1 MKHSEIRKLM
11 PDYLEGDLD
20 LDKRALVDAH
30 LDECAECAFDIDGMR
45 QTLSLLHTLS
55 DPQPPSDLSRRI
67 MQRIEAGETRR
78 GWRERLE
85 GLFGPLLEPRILA
98 PISAGALVLGSILDI
113 KLFTKLLVFVKPYN
127 ITFYGVLT
135 SAILISLLST
145 LTPYLLKIVV
155 DDYLLL
161 KNYEGMQTII
171 MIMMIVLFLE
181 VIFMYLFTY
190 YANWLGQKVIKN
202 LRVDVFQKIL
212 KFKMS
217 FFDKNAVGR
226 LVTRTVNDIE
236 TIASIF
242 SQGLFMIIADIL
254 KMITVLSVM
263 TIINFELTLVVVSIF
278 PFLIYATR
286 VFQKSMKVAFEKVR
300 REVANLNSFVQER
313 ISGVKIVQIFNRE
326 QLEINNFIDIN
337 IKHRDAWLRTVWIN
351 SIFFPL
357 AEISTS
363 ICIGLLVWYG
373 GFNNLNGENISLGT
387 LFLFISMSGLLFRPL
402 RQIADRFNTLQ
413 MGMVSTERIFKILED
428 DLEIKDNGRIDNTS
442 FDGLIEF
449 KNVKFSYVKN
459 QIVIDDIS
467 FKIQPGETL
476 AIVGP
481 TGSGKS
487 TIINLI
493 TKFYEIDSG
502 SIYLD
507 GNNIDKFKLDNIRN
521 KVGVI
526 LQDVFMFADTI
537 FNNITLFN
545 KDISIEDVERS
556 AKDLEIHDF
565 ILSLP
570 GGYDFN
576 VSERGGT
583 LSSGQRQL
591 LAFLRVLVNNPDILI
606 LDEATSSIDSY
617 SEDLIKKATKTITKD
632 KTSIII
638 AHRLSTVESADK
650 IYLYG
655 KW

>member
-1 MKHSEIRKLM
+1 MEKVK
-11 PDYLEGDLD
+11 GN
-20 LDKRALVDAH
+20 
-30 LDECAECAFDIDGMR
+30 
-45 QTLSLLHTLS
+45 
-55 DPQPPSDLSRRI
+55 
-67 MQRIEAGETRR
+67 
-78 GWRERLE
+78 
-85 GLFGPLLEPRILA
+85 
-98 PISAGALVLGSILDI
+98 ILDI

-326 QLEINNFIDIN
+326 QLEINNFNDIN

-428 DLEIKDNGRIDNTS
+428 DLEIKDNGRIDHTS

-507 GNNIDKFKLDNIRN
+507 GNNIDEFKLDNIRN

-565 ILSLP
+565 IISLP

-576 VSERGGT
+576 VTERGGT

-650 IYLYG
+650 IIYMENGKILEFGNHKELLNIDNGKFKKLYREQFIENELV
-655 KW
+655 

>member
-1 MKHSEIRKLM
+1 
-11 PDYLEGDLD
+11 LEKVKG
-20 LDKRALVDAH
+20 KI
-30 LDECAECAFDIDGMR
+30 FD
-45 QTLSLLHTLS
+45 
-55 DPQPPSDLSRRI
+55 
-67 MQRIEAGETRR
+67 
-78 GWRERLE
+78 
-85 GLFGPLLEPRILA
+85 
-98 PISAGALVLGSILDI
+98 V

-145 LTPYLLKIVV
+145 LTPYLLKVVV

-161 KNYEGMQTII
+161 KNYEGMQSIIQI
-171 MIMMIVLFLE
+171 MIAVLFLE
-181 VIFMYLFTY
+181 VVFMFLFTY

-202 LRVDVFQKIL
+202 LRVKVFDKIL

-254 KMITVLSVM
+254 KMVTVLTVM
-263 TIINFELTLVVVSIF
+263 TIINLELTIVVVSIF
-278 PFLIYATR
+278 PILIYATR
-286 VFQKSMKVAFEKVR
+286 IFQKSMKVAFESVR
-300 REVANLNSFVQER
+300 KEVANLNSFVQER

-326 QLEINNFIDIN
+326 HLEIKNFEEIN

-351 SIFFPL
+351 SIFFPI

-363 ICIGLLVWYG
+363 ICIGLLVWWG
-373 GFNNLNGENISLGT
+373 GFNNLNGETISLGT

-428 DLEIKDNGRIDNTS
+428 DLEITDNGNIEKSS

-449 KNVKFSYVKN
+449 KNVSFSYIKN
-459 QIVIDDIS
+459 QLVIDDIS
-467 FKIQPGETL
+467 FIINPGETT

-481 TGSGKS
+481 TGSGKT
-487 TIINLI
+487 TITNLI

-502 SIYLD
+502 TILID
-507 GNNIDKFKLDNIRN
+507 RKNINEFKLESLRKKI
-521 KVGVI
+521 GVI
-526 LQDVFMFADTI
+526 LQDVFLFADTI
-537 FNNITLFN
+537 YNNITLFN
-545 KDISIEDVERS
+545 NEISIKDVEKA

-565 ILSLP
+565 IMSLP

-576 VSERGGT
+576 VSERGST
-583 LSSGQRQL
+583 LSAGQKQL
-591 LAFLRVLVNNPDILI
+591 IAFLRVLVNNPDILI

-617 SEDLIKKATKTITKD
+617 SEDLIKNATNKITKG

-650 IYLYG
+650 IIYMESGKILEYGNHKELLNIPKGKFKKLYEEQFMEDELV
-655 KW
+655 

>member
-1 MKHSEIRKLM
+1 MEKVKGKI
-11 PDYLEGDLD
+11 
-20 LDKRALVDAH
+20 
-30 LDECAECAFDIDGMR
+30 FD
-45 QTLSLLHTLS
+45 
-55 DPQPPSDLSRRI
+55 
-67 MQRIEAGETRR
+67 
-78 GWRERLE
+78 
-85 GLFGPLLEPRILA
+85 
-98 PISAGALVLGSILDI
+98 V

-145 LTPYLLKIVV
+145 LTPYLLKVVV

-161 KNYEGMQTII
+161 KNYDGMQSIIQI
-171 MIMMIVLFLE
+171 MIAVLFLE
-181 VIFMYLFTY
+181 VVFMFLFTY

-202 LRVDVFQKIL
+202 LRVKVFDKIL

-254 KMITVLSVM
+254 KMVTVLTVM
-263 TIINFELTLVVVSIF
+263 TIINLELTIVVVSIF
-278 PFLIYATR
+278 PILIYATR
-286 VFQKSMKVAFEKVR
+286 IFQKSMKVAFESVR
-300 REVANLNSFVQER
+300 KEVANLNSFVQER

-326 QLEINNFIDIN
+326 HLEIKNFKEIN
-337 IKHRDAWLRTVWIN
+337 LKHRDAWLRTVWIN
-351 SIFFPL
+351 SIFFPI

-363 ICIGLLVWYG
+363 ICIGLLVWWG
-373 GFNNLNGENISLGT
+373 GFNNLNGETISLGT

-428 DLEIKDNGRIDNTS
+428 DLEITDNGNIEKSS

-449 KNVKFSYVKN
+449 KNVSFSYIKN
-459 QIVIDDIS
+459 QLVIDDIS
-467 FKIQPGETL
+467 FIINPGETT

-481 TGSGKS
+481 TGSGKT
-487 TIINLI
+487 TITNLI

-502 SIYLD
+502 TILID
-507 GNNIDKFKLDNIRN
+507 RKNINEFKLESLRKKI
-521 KVGVI
+521 GVI
-526 LQDVFMFADTI
+526 LQDVFLFADTI
-537 FNNITLFN
+537 YNNITLFN
-545 KDISIEDVERS
+545 NDISIKDVEKA

-565 ILSLP
+565 IMSLP

-576 VSERGGT
+576 VSERGST
-583 LSSGQRQL
+583 LSAGQKQL
-591 LAFLRVLVNNPDILI
+591 IAFLRVLVNNPDILI

-617 SEDLIKKATKTITKD
+617 SEDLIKNATNKITKG

-650 IYLYG
+650 IIYMESGKILEYGNHKELLNIPKGKFKKLYEEQFMENELV
-655 KW
+655 

>member
-1 MKHSEIRKLM
+1 MEKVK
-11 PDYLEGDLD
+11 G
-20 LDKRALVDAH
+20 K
-30 LDECAECAFDIDGMR
+30 
-45 QTLSLLHTLS
+45 
-55 DPQPPSDLSRRI
+55 
-67 MQRIEAGETRR
+67 
-78 GWRERLE
+78 
-85 GLFGPLLEPRILA
+85 
-98 PISAGALVLGSILDI
+98 ILDI

-145 LTPYLLKIVV
+145 LTPYLLKVVV

-161 KNYEGMQTII
+161 KNYEGMKSIIQI
-171 MIMMIVLFLE
+171 MIAVLFLE
-181 VIFMYLFTY
+181 VVFMFLFTY

-202 LRVDVFQKIL
+202 LRVKVFNKIL

-254 KMITVLSVM
+254 KMVTVLTVM
-263 TIINFELTLVVVSIF
+263 TIINLELTIVVVSIF
-278 PFLIYATR
+278 PILIYATR
-286 VFQKSMKVAFEKVR
+286 IFQKSMKVAFESVR
-300 REVANLNSFVQER
+300 KEVANLNSFVQER

-326 QLEINNFIDIN
+326 HLEIKNFKEIN
-337 IKHRDAWLRTVWIN
+337 LKHRDAWLRTVWIN
-351 SIFFPL
+351 SIFFPI

-363 ICIGLLVWYG
+363 ICIGLLVWWG
-373 GFNNLNGENISLGT
+373 GFNNLNGETISLGT

-428 DLEIKDNGRIDNTS
+428 DLEITDNGNIEKSS

-449 KNVKFSYVKN
+449 KKVSFSYIKN
-459 QIVIDDIS
+459 QLVIDDIS
-467 FKIQPGETL
+467 FIINPGETT

-481 TGSGKS
+481 TGSGKT
-487 TIINLI
+487 TITNLI

-502 SIYLD
+502 TILID
-507 GNNIDKFKLDNIRN
+507 RKNINEFKLESLRKKI
-521 KVGVI
+521 GVI
-526 LQDVFMFADTI
+526 LQDVFLFADTI
-537 FNNITLFN
+537 YNNITLFN
-545 KDISIEDVERS
+545 NEILIKDVEKA

-565 ILSLP
+565 IMSLP

-576 VSERGGT
+576 VSERGST
-583 LSSGQRQL
+583 LSAGQKQL
-591 LAFLRVLVNNPDILI
+591 IAFLRVLVNNPDILI

-617 SEDLIKKATKTITKD
+617 SEDLIKNATNKITKG

-650 IYLYG
+650 IIYMESGKILEYGNHKELLNIPKGKFKKLYEEQFVENELV
-655 KW
+655 

>member
-1 MKHSEIRKLM
+1 MEKVKGKI
-11 PDYLEGDLD
+11 
-20 LDKRALVDAH
+20 
-30 LDECAECAFDIDGMR
+30 FD
-45 QTLSLLHTLS
+45 
-55 DPQPPSDLSRRI
+55 
-67 MQRIEAGETRR
+67 
-78 GWRERLE
+78 
-85 GLFGPLLEPRILA
+85 
-98 PISAGALVLGSILDI
+98 V

-145 LTPYLLKIVV
+145 LTPYLLKVVV

-161 KNYEGMQTII
+161 KNYDGMQSIIQI
-171 MIMMIVLFLE
+171 MIAVLFLE
-181 VIFMYLFTY
+181 VVFMFLFTY

-202 LRVDVFQKIL
+202 LRVKVFDKIL

-254 KMITVLSVM
+254 KMVTVLTVM
-263 TIINFELTLVVVSIF
+263 TIINLELTIVVVSIF
-278 PFLIYATR
+278 PILIYATR
-286 VFQKSMKVAFEKVR
+286 IFQKSMKVAFESVR
-300 REVANLNSFVQER
+300 KEVANLNSFVQER

-326 QLEINNFIDIN
+326 QLEIKNFKEIN
-337 IKHRDAWLRTVWIN
+337 LKHRDAWLRTVWIN
-351 SIFFPL
+351 SIFFPI

-363 ICIGLLVWYG
+363 ICIGLLVWWG
-373 GFNNLNGENISLGT
+373 GFNNLNGETISLGT

-428 DLEIKDNGRIDNTS
+428 DLEITDNGNIEKSS

-449 KNVKFSYVKN
+449 KNVSFSYIKN
-459 QIVIDDIS
+459 QLVIDDIS
-467 FKIQPGETL
+467 FIINPGETT

-481 TGSGKS
+481 TGSGKT
-487 TIINLI
+487 TITNLI

-502 SIYLD
+502 TILID
-507 GNNIDKFKLDNIRN
+507 RKNINEFKLESLRKKI
-521 KVGVI
+521 GVI
-526 LQDVFMFADTI
+526 LQDVFLFADTI
-537 FNNITLFN
+537 YNNITLFN
-545 KDISIEDVERS
+545 NDISIKDVEKA

-565 ILSLP
+565 IMSLP

-576 VSERGGT
+576 VSERGST
-583 LSSGQRQL
+583 LSAGQKQL
-591 LAFLRVLVNNPDILI
+591 IAFLRVLVNNPDILI

-617 SEDLIKKATKTITKD
+617 SEDLIKNATNKITKG

-650 IYLYG
+650 IIYMESGKILEYGNHKELLNIPKGKFKKLYEEQFVENELV
-655 KW
+655 

>member
-1 MKHSEIRKLM
+1 
-11 PDYLEGDLD
+11 LEKVKG
-20 LDKRALVDAH
+20 KIFDAK
-30 LDECAECAFDIDGMR
+30 M
-45 QTLSLLHTLS
+45 
-55 DPQPPSDLSRRI
+55 
-67 MQRIEAGETRR
+67 
-78 GWRERLE
+78 
-85 GLFGPLLEPRILA
+85 
-98 PISAGALVLGSILDI
+98 
-113 KLFTKLLVFVKPYN
+113 FTKLLVFVKPYN
-127 ITFYGVLT
+127 ITFYGVMT

-145 LTPYLLKIVV
+145 LTPYLLKVVV

-161 KNYEGMQTII
+161 KNYDGMQSIILI
-171 MIMMIVLFLE
+171 MIIVLFLE
-181 VIFMYLFTY
+181 VVFMYLFTY

-202 LRVDVFQKIL
+202 LRVKVFEKIL

-254 KMITVLSVM
+254 KMVTVLTVM
-263 TIINFELTLVVVSIF
+263 TIINLELTLVVISIF
-278 PFLIYATR
+278 PILIYATR
-286 VFQKSMKVAFEKVR
+286 VFQKSMKVAFERVR

-326 QLEINNFIDIN
+326 QLEIKNFNDIN
-337 IKHRDAWLRTVWIN
+337 TKHRDAWLRTVWIN
-351 SIFFPL
+351 SIFFPI

-363 ICIGLLVWYG
+363 ICIGLLVWWG

-413 MGMVSTERIFKILED
+413 MGMVSSERIFKILED
-428 DLEIKDNGRIDNTS
+428 DSEINDNGIIEQSS
-442 FDGLIEF
+442 FNGLIEF
-449 KNVKFSYVKN
+449 KNVKFSYIEN
-459 QIVIDDIS
+459 QLVINDIS
-467 FKIQPGETL
+467 FKIYPGETT

-481 TGSGKS
+481 TGSGKT
-487 TIINLI
+487 TITNLI

-502 SIYLD
+502 SILID
-507 GNNIDKFKLDNIRN
+507 GRDINEFKLENIR
-521 KVGVI
+521 KKIGVI
-526 LQDVFMFADTI
+526 LQDVFLFADTI

-545 KDISIEDVERS
+545 NEISIKDVERA

-576 VSERGGT
+576 VSERGST
-583 LSSGQRQL
+583 LSSGQKQL
-591 LAFLRVLVNNPDILI
+591 IAFLRVLVNNPDILI

-617 SEDLIKKATKTITKD
+617 SEDLIKNATKKITMG

-650 IYLYG
+650 IIYMENGRILEYGNHRELLNIPNGKFKKLYEEQFVENELV
-655 KW
+655 

>member
-1 MKHSEIRKLM
+1 MEKVKGKI
-11 PDYLEGDLD
+11 
-20 LDKRALVDAH
+20 
-30 LDECAECAFDIDGMR
+30 FD
-45 QTLSLLHTLS
+45 
-55 DPQPPSDLSRRI
+55 
-67 MQRIEAGETRR
+67 
-78 GWRERLE
+78 
-85 GLFGPLLEPRILA
+85 
-98 PISAGALVLGSILDI
+98 V

-127 ITFYGVLT
+127 VTFYGVLT

-161 KNYEGMQTII
+161 KNYDGMQSIILI
-171 MIMMIVLFLE
+171 MIAVLFLE
-181 VIFMYLFTY
+181 VVFMFLFTY

-202 LRVDVFQKIL
+202 LRVKVFDKIL

-254 KMITVLSVM
+254 KMVTVLTVM
-263 TIINFELTLVVVSIF
+263 TIINLELTIVVISIF
-278 PFLIYATR
+278 PVLIYATR
-286 VFQKSMKVAFEKVR
+286 IFQKSMKVAFESVR
-300 REVANLNSFVQER
+300 KEVANLNSFVQER

-326 QLEINNFIDIN
+326 NLEIKNFNDIN

-351 SIFFPL
+351 SIFFPI

-363 ICIGLLVWYG
+363 ICIGLLVWWG

-428 DLEIKDNGRIDNTS
+428 DLEITDNGNIEQS
-442 FDGLIEF
+442 KFDGLIEF
-449 KNVKFSYVKN
+449 KNVSFSYIKN
-459 QIVIDDIS
+459 QLVIDDIS
-467 FKIQPGETL
+467 FIINPGETT

-481 TGSGKS
+481 TGSGKT
-487 TIINLI
+487 TITNLI
-493 TKFYEIDSG
+493 TKFYEIDLG
-502 SIYLD
+502 TILID
-507 GNNIDKFKLDNIRN
+507 GEDINKFKLENLRKKI
-521 KVGVI
+521 GVI
-526 LQDVFMFADTI
+526 LQDVFLFADTI
-537 FNNITLFN
+537 YNNITLFN
-545 KDISIEDVERS
+545 AEISIKDVEKA

-565 ILSLP
+565 IMSLP

-583 LSSGQRQL
+583 LSAGQKQL
-591 LAFLRVLVNNPDILI
+591 IAFLRVLVNNPDILI

-617 SEDLIKKATKTITKD
+617 SEDLIKNATNKITKG

-638 AHRLSTVESADK
+638 AHRLSTVENADK
-650 IYLYG
+650 IIYMENGKILEYGNHKELLNITNGKFKKLYEEQFIENELV
-655 KW
+655 

>member
-1 MKHSEIRKLM
+1 MEKIK
-11 PDYLEGDLD
+11 GN
-20 LDKRALVDAH
+20 
-30 LDECAECAFDIDGMR
+30 
-45 QTLSLLHTLS
+45 
-55 DPQPPSDLSRRI
+55 
-67 MQRIEAGETRR
+67 
-78 GWRERLE
+78 
-85 GLFGPLLEPRILA
+85 
-98 PISAGALVLGSILDI
+98 ILDI

-161 KNYEGMQTII
+161 KNYEGMRSII
-171 MIMMIVLFLE
+171 MIMMVVLFLE
-181 VIFMYLFTY
+181 VVFMYLFTY

-212 KFKMS
+212 NFKMS

-254 KMITVLSVM
+254 KMVTVLTVM
-263 TIINFELTLVVVSIF
+263 TIINFELTLVVISIF

-326 QLEINNFIDIN
+326 QLEINNFNDIN
-337 IKHRDAWLRTVWIN
+337 IKHKDAWLRTVWIN

-428 DLEIKDNGRIDNTS
+428 DSEIKDNGKIEHIS
-442 FDGLIEF
+442 FNGLIEF
-449 KNVKFSYVKN
+449 KNVKFSYVEN

-467 FKIQPGETL
+467 FKIHPGETL

-502 SIYLD
+502 RILID
-507 GNNIDKFKLDNIRN
+507 GNNIDELKLDNIRN

-545 KDISIEDVERS
+545 KDISLEDVKKS

-570 GGYDFN
+570 GGYNFN

-583 LSSGQRQL
+583 LSSGQKQL

-617 SEDLIKKATKTITKD
+617 SEDLIKRATKKITKD

-650 IYLYG
+650 IIYMENGKILEFGNHKELLNIDNGKFKKLYREQFIENELV
-655 KW
+655 

>member
-1 MKHSEIRKLM
+1 MEKVK
-11 PDYLEGDLD
+11 GN
-20 LDKRALVDAH
+20 
-30 LDECAECAFDIDGMR
+30 
-45 QTLSLLHTLS
+45 
-55 DPQPPSDLSRRI
+55 
-67 MQRIEAGETRR
+67 
-78 GWRERLE
+78 
-85 GLFGPLLEPRILA
+85 
-98 PISAGALVLGSILDI
+98 ILDI

-326 QLEINNFIDIN
+326 QLEINNFNDIN

-428 DLEIKDNGRIDNTS
+428 DSEIKDNGSIDHTS

-459 QIVIDDIS
+459 QRVIDDIS
-467 FKIQPGETL
+467 FKIHPGETL

-507 GNNIDKFKLDNIRN
+507 GNNIDEFKLDNIRN
-521 KVGVI
+521 NVGVI

-545 KDISIEDVERS
+545 TDISIEDVERS

-650 IYLYG
+650 IIYMENGKILEFGNHKELLNIDNGKFKKLYREQFIENELV
-655 KW
+655 

>member
-1 MKHSEIRKLM
+1 MEKVKGKI
-11 PDYLEGDLD
+11 
-20 LDKRALVDAH
+20 
-30 LDECAECAFDIDGMR
+30 FD
-45 QTLSLLHTLS
+45 
-55 DPQPPSDLSRRI
+55 
-67 MQRIEAGETRR
+67 
-78 GWRERLE
+78 
-85 GLFGPLLEPRILA
+85 
-98 PISAGALVLGSILDI
+98 V

-145 LTPYLLKIVV
+145 LTPYLLKVVV

-161 KNYEGMQTII
+161 KNYEGMQSIIQI
-171 MIMMIVLFLE
+171 MIAVLFLE
-181 VIFMYLFTY
+181 VVFMFLFTY

-202 LRVDVFQKIL
+202 LRVKVFDKIL

-254 KMITVLSVM
+254 KMVTVLTVM
-263 TIINFELTLVVVSIF
+263 TIINFELTVVVISIF
-278 PFLIYATR
+278 PILIYATR
-286 VFQKSMKVAFEKVR
+286 IFQKSMKVAFESVR
-300 REVANLNSFVQER
+300 KEVANLNSFVQER

-326 QLEINNFIDIN
+326 HLEIKNFKEIN

-351 SIFFPL
+351 SIFFPI

-363 ICIGLLVWYG
+363 ICIGLLVWWG
-373 GFNNLNGENISLGT
+373 GFNNINGETISLGT

-428 DLEIKDNGRIDNTS
+428 DLEITDNGNIEKSS

-449 KNVKFSYVKN
+449 KNVSFSYIKN
-459 QIVIDDIS
+459 QLVIDDIS
-467 FKIQPGETL
+467 FIINPGETT

-481 TGSGKS
+481 TGSGKT
-487 TIINLI
+487 TITNLI

-502 SIYLD
+502 TILID
-507 GNNIDKFKLDNIRN
+507 RKNINEFKLESLRKKI
-521 KVGVI
+521 GVI
-526 LQDVFMFADTI
+526 LQDVFLFADTI
-537 FNNITLFN
+537 YNNITLFN
-545 KDISIEDVERS
+545 NEISINDVEKA

-565 ILSLP
+565 IMSLP

-576 VSERGGT
+576 VSERGNT
-583 LSSGQRQL
+583 LSAGQKQL
-591 LAFLRVLVNNPDILI
+591 IAFLRVLVNNPDILI

-617 SEDLIKKATKTITKD
+617 SEDLIKNATNKITKG

-650 IYLYG
+650 IIYMENGKILEYGNHKELLNIPKGKFKKLYEEQFMENELV
-655 KW
+655 

>member
-1 MKHSEIRKLM
+1 MEKVKGKI
-11 PDYLEGDLD
+11 
-20 LDKRALVDAH
+20 
-30 LDECAECAFDIDGMR
+30 FD
-45 QTLSLLHTLS
+45 
-55 DPQPPSDLSRRI
+55 
-67 MQRIEAGETRR
+67 
-78 GWRERLE
+78 
-85 GLFGPLLEPRILA
+85 
-98 PISAGALVLGSILDI
+98 V

-145 LTPYLLKIVV
+145 LTPYLLKVVV

-161 KNYEGMQTII
+161 KNYEGMQSIIQI
-171 MIMMIVLFLE
+171 MIAVLFLE
-181 VIFMYLFTY
+181 VVFMFLFTY

-202 LRVDVFQKIL
+202 LRVKVFDKIL

-254 KMITVLSVM
+254 KMVTVLTVM
-263 TIINFELTLVVVSIF
+263 TIINLELTIVVVSIF
-278 PFLIYATR
+278 PILIYATR
-286 VFQKSMKVAFEKVR
+286 IFQKSMKVAFESVR
-300 REVANLNSFVQER
+300 KEVANLNSFVQER

-326 QLEINNFIDIN
+326 HLEIKNFKEIN

-351 SIFFPL
+351 SIFFPI

-363 ICIGLLVWYG
+363 ICIGLLVWWG
-373 GFNNLNGENISLGT
+373 GFNNLNGETISLGT

-428 DLEIKDNGRIDNTS
+428 DLEITDNGNIEKSS

-449 KNVKFSYVKN
+449 ENVSFSYIKN
-459 QIVIDDIS
+459 QLVIDDIS
-467 FKIQPGETL
+467 FIINPGETT

-481 TGSGKS
+481 TGSGKT
-487 TIINLI
+487 TITNLI

-502 SIYLD
+502 TILID
-507 GNNIDKFKLDNIRN
+507 RKNINEFKLESLRKKI
-521 KVGVI
+521 GVI
-526 LQDVFMFADTI
+526 LQDVFLFADTI

-545 KDISIEDVERS
+545 NEISIKDVEKA

-565 ILSLP
+565 IMSLP

-576 VSERGGT
+576 VSERGST
-583 LSSGQRQL
+583 LSAGQKQL
-591 LAFLRVLVNNPDILI
+591 IAFLRVLVNNPDILI

-617 SEDLIKKATKTITKD
+617 SEDLIKNATNKITKG

-650 IYLYG
+650 IIYMENGKILEYGNHKELLNIPKGKFKRLYEEQFMETELV
-655 KW
+655 

>member
-1 MKHSEIRKLM
+1 MEKVK
-11 PDYLEGDLD
+11 GN
-20 LDKRALVDAH
+20 
-30 LDECAECAFDIDGMR
+30 
-45 QTLSLLHTLS
+45 
-55 DPQPPSDLSRRI
+55 
-67 MQRIEAGETRR
+67 
-78 GWRERLE
+78 
-85 GLFGPLLEPRILA
+85 
-98 PISAGALVLGSILDI
+98 ILDI

-161 KNYEGMQTII
+161 KNYEGMRSII
-171 MIMMIVLFLE
+171 MIMMVVLFLE
-181 VIFMYLFTY
+181 VVFMYLFTY

-254 KMITVLSVM
+254 KMVTVLTVM
-263 TIINFELTLVVVSIF
+263 IIINLELTLVVVSIF

-326 QLEINNFIDIN
+326 QLEIKNFNDIN
-337 IKHRDAWLRTVWIN
+337 INHRDAWLRTVWIN

-428 DLEIKDNGRIDNTS
+428 DSEIKDNGKIEQTS
-442 FDGLIEF
+442 FNGLIEF
-449 KNVKFSYVKN
+449 KNVKFSYVEN

-467 FKIQPGETL
+467 FKIHPGETL

-502 SIYLD
+502 RILID
-507 GNNIDKFKLDNIRN
+507 GNNIDELKLDNIRN

-545 KDISIEDVERS
+545 KDISLEDVKKS

-570 GGYDFN
+570 GGYNFN

-583 LSSGQRQL
+583 LSSGQKQL

-617 SEDLIKKATKTITKD
+617 SEDLIKRATKKITKD

-650 IYLYG
+650 IIYMENGKILEFGNHKELLNIDNGKFKKLYREQFIENELV
-655 KW
+655 